1 MAEDGDFIPFGGP
14 KLAEQPVPD
23 PRSMESRKLIAILL
37 NNSNGCQRAKLA
49 PARDVKLDAILDC
62 QSVIMRAVAF
72 LLDAD
77 LTAAGEAP
85 EIRFMVDVKQCNGED
100 KSSPLVVP

>member
-1 MAEDGDFIPFGGP
+1 MAEEGDVIPFR
-14 KLAEQPVPD
+14 AAPD
-23 PRSMESRKLIAILL
+23 PRSIESRKLIAMPLH
-37 NNSNGCQRAKLA
+37 NASGCQRAKLA

-85 EIRFMVDVKQCNGED
+85 EIRFMVDVKQGNGED